1 MTGIPT
7 HKAVQQSDFGIFAKE
22 VSPFSPNR
30 TINYVHR
37 DDYYI
42 LGVVKSGTC
51 HVSIDFKEYVS
62 RQVTLSVP
70 SPTKF
75 TISLI
80 QETQTFFF
88 FL

>member
-51 HVSIDFKEYVS
+51 HVSIDFK
-62 RQVTLSVP
+62 
-70 SPTKF
+70 
-75 TISLI
+75 
-80 QETQTFFF
+80 
-88 FL
+88 